1 MDGFVGT
8 NQKFADAPVGM
19 LQHGN
24 PQICLSSAH
33 FEAHIK
39 AKTLRFLRSPEM
51 PFIVGLGQAMFYW
64 SWDALAQATTIICPV
79 K

>member
-8 NQKFADAPVGM
+8 NQKFADVPVGM

-24 PQICLSSAH
+24 LRIWLSSAH

-64 SWDALAQATTIICPV
+64 SWDALAQATTIFCAV

>member
-8 NQKFADAPVGM
+8 NQKFADMPVGM

-51 PFIVGLGQAMFYW
+51 PFIVGLG
-64 SWDALAQATTIICPV
+64 
-79 K
+79 